1 MLSSARGTNAKR
13 RDDNLVRRVPLLLI
27 PILLAACSGTATGA
41 IPAGEMVKKA
51 APAEA
56 AVEVTTTTV
65 APAVT
70 TTTEPTEIYERLG
83 VLTTRETAPPPTGPT
98 RPEAPPASQP
108 APTTTAAS
116 QPAPTTTATTVA
128 PPPAPKPAGDFS
140 GPMENQ
146 LAADINGLRQS
157 VGLAGLA
164 RNGDLDGYARWW
176 AKELAAAG
184 SLSHSN
190 IGSLLGPWSTVGE
203 NVAFGGSSGSI
214 FSALVNS
221 SGHYANMVGASF
233 TSYGIGVY
241 VDAAGTVWTCH
252 VFAG

>member
-1 MLSSARGTNAKR
+1 MLSPARGTNAKR
-13 RDDNLVRRVPLLLI
+13 RDDNLVRRVPPLLI

-56 AVEVTTTTV
+56 AVDVTTTTV

-70 TTTEPTEIYERLG
+70 TTTEPMEIYERLG
-83 VLTTRETAPPPTGPT
+83 VLDARETSPPPTGPT
-98 RPEAPPASQP
+98 RPATPPASQP
-108 APTTTAAS
+108 VTKNTG
-116 QPAPTTTATTVA
+116 TTVV
-128 PPPAPKPAGDFS
+128 PPSAPKPLGGFS
-140 GPMENQ
+140 GSMEGR

-176 AKELAAAG
+176 AKELAGAG

-190 IGSLLGPWSTVGE
+190 IGALLGPWSTVGE
-203 NVAFGGSSGSI
+203 NVAFGGSTSTI

-221 SGHYANMVGASF
+221 PGHYANMVGAGF
-233 TSYGIGVY
+233 TTYGIGVY
-241 VDAAGTVWTCH
+241 VDGAGTVWTCH

>member
-13 RDDNLVRRVPLLLI
+13 RDDNLVRRVPPLLI

-65 APAVT
+65 PPAVT
-70 TTTEPTEIYERLG
+70 TTTEPSEIYERLG
-83 VLTTRETAPPPTGPT
+83 VLDRRETAPPPTGPT
-98 RPEAPPASQP
+98 RPETRPASQP
-108 APTTTAAS
+108 APTTTVAR
-116 QPAPTTTATTVA
+116 VA
-128 PPPAPKPAGDFS
+128 PPATPKPAGGFS
-140 GPMENQ
+140 GSMENQ

-157 VGLAGLA
+157 VGLAGLS
-164 RNGDLDGYARWW
+164 RNGNLDGYARWW
-176 AKELAAAG
+176 AKQLAASG
-184 SLSHSN
+184 SLSHSD

-203 NVAFGGSSGSI
+203 NVAFGGSTSTI

-221 SGHYANMVGASF
+221 SGHYANMVGAGF
-233 TSYGIGVY
+233 TSSGIGVY
-241 VDAAGTVWTCH
+241 VDGAGTVWTCH